1 MTTPNL
7 PANTRRGRLRTLI
20 CAGTI
25 AATLPYLTL
34 KAAWVA
40 GSSIGVHGDG
50 MHSGAMIGA
59 NLATLG
65 MDAIA
70 AALALAL
77 ARPWGRRIPGWLLIL
92 PMWVATGLLAPIAL
106 VVPVAAVVGAL
117 TDGFSSSGNP
127 GQDFIDGWVYALV
140 YGGFGLQALGLVAGF
155 VLHARERWAGVF
167 TLRLRDLPTG
177 PAAGARRL
185 IAAGVAAFGLIPV
198 GIQLSWA
205 FGSHALRPGDTRTAS
220 QSLIVDSGYALI
232 ILAGLIAMLAVTR
245 QRQDG
250 RPALRWLITA
260 WVGTGTAF
268 GWGFFWLITSSLS
281 TPLNKGDDMRGLAL
295 VGGFQTLAGAVLAT
309 VLALMVVQAAAA
321 PAGQGASEDGG
332 DRSGMIPA

>member
-7 PANTRRGRLRTLI
+7 LASTRRDRLRTVI
-20 CAGTI
+20 CVGTI
-25 AATLPYLTL
+25 AATLPYLAL
-34 KAAWVA
+34 KIAWVA

-50 MHSGAMIGA
+50 MHSGSMIGA

-77 ARPWGRRIPGWLLIL
+77 ARPWGRRVPGWLLIL

-106 VVPVAAVVGAL
+106 VVPVAAVVGAF
-117 TDGFSSSGNP
+117 TDGFSSSGSP
-127 GQDFIDGWVYALV
+127 DQDTIDGWVYAMV
-140 YGGFGLQALGLVAGF
+140 YGGFGLQAVGLVAGF

-167 TLRLRDLPTG
+167 ALRLRDLPLG

-220 QSLIVDSGYALI
+220 QSLIIDSGYALI
-232 ILAGLIAMLAVTR
+232 ILAGLVGMLAVTR

-250 RPALRWLITA
+250 RPALRLLVMA

-268 GWGFFWLITSSLS
+268 GWGFFWLVTSSLH
-281 TPLNKGDDMRGLAL
+281 TPLNDGSDMRGLAL
-295 VGGFQTLAGAVLAT
+295 LGGFQTLTGAVLAT
-309 VLALMVVQAAAA
+309 VLALMVVQAAA

-332 DRSGMIPA
+332 DRGGMIRA